1 MLLLSVAIIS
11 ITLVIIVIII
21 IIIILFLLLFIHYL
35 CFIIGVVGQSMP
47 RYCLFGDTVIIAG
60 KLESTG
66 SGNSVLHP
74 NYLS

>member
-21 IIIILFLLLFIHYL
+21 IIIFFLLLFIHYL

>member
-11 ITLVIIVIII
+11 ITLVIIVII